1 MRVRIH
7 CRDCGVIFDEA
18 ADTITPST
26 LVRVIGEH
34 RMTCQHDDI
43 WVERVSNS
51 SQSDLD
57 RQGEA

>member
-1 MRVRIH
+1 
-7 CRDCGVIFDEA
+7 VIFDEA

-43 WVERVSNS
+43 WVERVSDA